1 LDCLFYTFF
10 VIISLAFYPF
20 GLTFAAFVMF
30 YPCFLISEKTR
41 KMGILILEFSGF
53 VFVMFFFKFFVILMF
68 LPLIFYNYIRTF
80 KKISDGIITP
90 ENEFMINFYV
100 LFEDYKYYG
109 STLMNIINY
118 INNNN
123 RENNSE

>member
-1 LDCLFYTFF
+1 
-10 VIISLAFYPF
+10 
-20 GLTFAAFVMF
+20 MF
-30 YPCFLISEKTR
+30 YPLFLISEKTR